1 MLLLCFLF
9 YNFASRKKE
18 IIDKLKTNC
27 YEIKNGNMV

>member
-1 MLLLCFLF
+1 MLLLCVLF
-9 YNFASRKKE
+9 YNFASRKK